1 MRFWP
6 DCVVPVRV
14 EAVAVDRQDFH
25 LLLGEDEAGGVFAGI
40 QLGGDGQPG
49 ARGGGADQLDD
60 GLVAGQ
66 RPAAP
71 VAGDLREQPVLD
83 LVPLRGAGPTSGT
96 VTAGSRKTP
105 SGSSSTS
112 SNR

>member
-1 MRFWP
+1 
-6 DCVVPVRV
+6 V
-14 EAVAVDRQDFH
+14 ELVAADRQGVD
-25 LLLGEDEAGGVFAGI
+25 LLLGVGQAGGVFAGV

-49 ARGGGADQLDD
+49 GRGGGADQLDD

-83 LVPLRGAGPTSGT
+83 FVPLGGAGQVPG
-96 VTAGSRKTP
+96 G
-105 SGSSSTS
+105 
-112 SNR
+112 

>member
-1 MRFWP
+1 
-6 DCVVPVRV
+6 V

-25 LLLGEDEAGGVFAGI
+25 LLLGEDEAGGVFAGV

-66 RPAAP
+66 RPTAP
-71 VAGDLREQPVLD
+71 VAGDLREQPCSTWGEMRACL
-83 LVPLRGAGPTSGT
+83 GARQRARVGNPGREFRAGDFKRSG
-96 VTAGSRKTP
+96 
-105 SGSSSTS
+105 
-112 SNR
+112 